1 MDSNQQL
8 AARLSNAVPRG
19 ISIATPLFAARA
31 ENAELWDVEGRRY
44 IDFAGGI
51 AVQNIGHRHPRVLA
65 AVRDQLE
72 AFTHTCFQV
81 TPYEVYVRLA
91 ERLNQLAPGASP
103 KKTIILSTG
112 AEAIENAVKIARAAT
127 GRPAII
133 SFSGGFHGRT
143 MMALALTG
151 KVNPYKVGF
160 GPFSADVF
168 HAAFPDAYRGGS
180 SEASLASIE
189 QIFRA
194 EVEASRVAAIVIEP
208 VQGEGGF
215 NVAPFEFMRA
225 LRRLCDRHGILLVAD
240 EIQTGFGRTGK
251 MFAIE
256 HSGVVPDLIAIA
268 KAIGGGF
275 PISAVIGCA
284 DVMDAPAPGGLGSTF
299 AGNAVSCAAG
309 LAVLDVMEEE
319 GIIGRAQKL
328 GEHVAQRLHAFQADP
343 RFACI
348 GDVRGLGPMLAIEFV
363 SHRGSKEPAPQL
375 AKGIAAKATERG
387 LIVLSCGIY
396 ANVIRVLMPLTMS
409 LELADE
415 GLGIL
420 EASMLDAIAK
430 A

>member
-1 MDSNQQL
+1 MDSNQRL
-8 AARLSNAVPRG
+8 AARLVDAVPRG
-19 ISIATPLFAARA
+19 ISIATPFFVARA
-31 ENAELWDVEGRRY
+31 ENAEVWDVEGRRY

-51 AVQNIGHRHPRVLA
+51 AVQNIGHRHPRVIA
-65 AVRDQLE
+65 AVRAQLE
-72 AFTHTCFQV
+72 AFTHTAFQV

-91 ERLNQLAPGASP
+91 ERLNRLAPGPAP

-151 KVNPYKVGF
+151 KVTPYKVGF

-168 HAAFPDAYRGGS
+168 HATFPDVYRGVTIDD
-180 SEASLASIE
+180 SLASIE
-189 QIFRA
+189 RIFRA
-194 EVEASRVAAIVIEP
+194 EVDPARVAAILLEP

-215 NVAPFEFMRA
+215 NVVPFEFMRA
-225 LRRLCDRHGILLVAD
+225 LRELCDRHGILFIAD

-251 MFAIE
+251 MFAVE
-256 HSGVVPDLIAIA
+256 HSGIAPDLIAIA

-275 PISAVIGCA
+275 PISAVIGRA
-284 DVMDAPAPGGLGSTF
+284 EVMDAPMPGGLGSTF

-319 GIIGRAQKL
+319 GIIARAQKL
-328 GEHVAQRLHAFQADP
+328 GEHVGARLHAMQSDP

-348 GDVRGLGPMLAIEFV
+348 GDVRGLGPMLAVEFV
-363 SHRGSKEPAPQL
+363 KHRMSKEPAPEIV
-375 AKGIAAKATERG
+375 KRISAKAAERG
-387 LIVLSCGIY
+387 LIVISCGIY
-396 ANVIRVLMPLTMS
+396 SNVVRVLMPLTMS
-409 LELADE
+409 VELADE
-415 GLGIL
+415 GLAIL
-420 EASMLDAIAK
+420 EASILDAIAS
-430 A
+430 